1 MIVYFIY
8 VPSQVCY
15 LSGGHEIE
23 FQEIESYC
31 KIDQEIESFFCKIDQ
46 EIEKPLGGH
55 YFRVFL
61 KLNLK

>member
-46 EIEKPLGGH
+46 EIEKALGVIISG
-55 YFRVFL
+55 FF
-61 KLNLK
+61 LNLT